1 MDQDIPIS
9 EDWSHYGWVIF
20 FATLS
25 TLLIY
30 YCDKRPPYTLDEM
43 PNPKS
48 GSFMKGYKKP
58 NLPKKTK
65 QQLLDLEPRD
75 EKLPLYSLQEL
86 DEHKG
91 GNQKPW
97 VCLKGVIYDV
107 SANEVYDQKGGYNLF
122 SGRDASY
129 ALATMLFDKVTDRNW
144 RNCNVEQLECLDEWI
159 YYYKDRYKVVGY
171 LQDEYE

>member
-1 MDQDIPIS
+1 
-9 EDWSHYGWVIF
+9 
-20 FATLS
+20 
-25 TLLIY
+25 
-30 YCDKRPPYTLDEM
+30 
-43 PNPKS
+43 
-48 GSFMKGYKKP
+48 MKGYKKP

-75 EKLPLYSLQEL
+75 EKLPLYTLEEL

-91 GNQKPW
+91 GNSKPW

-144 RNCNVEQLECLDEWI
+144 RNCTVE
-159 YYYKDRYKVVGY
+159 
-171 LQDEYE
+171 